1 MCSLSEC
8 VCRRPPEAA
17 PPPAGLGHGRRRRAD
32 ARGRGEGRRAD
43 ARGGGGE
50 GDRAA
55 AAEAAEAAK
64 RGRAARQRVGAGRLA
79 SRRYHVAQGTERLAY
94 VAYMLCAKFWCDL
107 QWVEQYWNDAK
118 RKTRE
123 LCDYTITGL
132 KRQFPLSLA
141 SVPISNQRNYMQR
154 SLDIMRAL
162 REIGRDGD
170 FAKIPALKKQY
181 KSHRQTS
188 GLAPQA
194 APRAGRTVTRAR
206 RITYARDA
214 ANNPAAAARAAD

>member
-1 MCSLSEC
+1 M
-8 VCRRPPEAA
+8 
-17 PPPAGLGHGRRRRAD
+17 AD
-32 ARGRGEGRRAD
+32 ADEPMLAAEAKD
-43 ARGGGGE
+43 DE
-50 GDRAA
+50 PTPA
-55 AAEAAEAAK
+55 AAEAKETEPPPPKRRKRRNAAELLGNESAQDAW
-64 RGRAARQRVGAGRLA
+64 RHGAARLPRP
-79 SRRYHVAQGTERLAY
+79 RRPRRGPRRTDR
-94 VAYMLCAKFWCDL
+94 DL

>member
-1 MCSLSEC
+1 M
-8 VCRRPPEAA
+8 
-17 PPPAGLGHGRRRRAD
+17 AD
-32 ARGRGEGRRAD
+32 ADEPMLAAEAKD
-43 ARGGGGE
+43 DE
-50 GDRAA
+50 PTPA
-55 AAEAAEAAK
+55 AAEAKETEPPSPKRRKRRNAAELLGNESAQDAWR
-64 RGRAARQRVGAGRLA
+64 RGATT
-79 SRRYHVAQGTERLAY
+79 SRRARSGSPA
-94 VAYMLCAKFWCDL
+94 APAP
-107 QWVEQYWNDAK
+107 AP
-118 RKTRE
+118 
-123 LCDYTITGL
+123 TGAPADGPRPP
-132 KRQFPLSLA
+132 RQFPLSLA